1 MDTAQGSDLVNNLDP
16 NEVLPS
22 DHVEH
27 IARVIPSDHSI
38 HTDHVFPSDRADQT
52 VRIVPSDHPD
62 RLMVEPE
69 SIWDEKNP
77 KMAANSPL
85 WSFWS
90 LKLSEDLSHARTQFG
105 HVDHPGSHMERPAG
119 VWIIPRASLSFPPWT
134 STTIMNLDIS

>member
-1 MDTAQGSDLVNNLDP
+1 MDTAQGSDLVNHLDP
-16 NEVLPS
+16 TEVLPS

-62 RLMVEPE
+62 RR
-69 SIWDEKNP
+69 
-77 KMAANSPL
+77 
-85 WSFWS
+85 S

-119 VWIIPRASLSFPPWT
+119 VIFHKTLKSLFDS
-134 STTIMNLDIS
+134 L